1 MADTKRLLLLKAL
14 CEYLLAEITTDNG
27 YNYTLAAA
35 YRNRNRFGEDMALPA
50 VAILENFNPDRIPE
64 NIGGTKDPKHKYV
77 QIYLVNGWVD
87 DDATGD
93 EPGDGAH
100 RLLGDFKTAMG
111 KLITQDAER
120 DGYFNKLGIGLR
132 IEPGVVRPAD
142 ENSSKAFFWL
152 RISFEIVEKVK
163 DPYWITD

>member
-1 MADTKRLLLLKAL
+1 MADSKRLLLQKAI
-14 CEYLLAEITTDNG
+14 CAYLLTEITTVGG

-35 YRNRNRFGEDMALPA
+35 YRNRNKFGDEMKLPA
-50 VAILENFNPDRIPE
+50 IVVNENFNPDRLPA
-64 NIGGTKDPKHKYV
+64 NIGGTFNPKQTYE
-77 QIYLVNGWVD
+77 QFYLINGWVAD
-87 DDATGD
+87 DPTGE

-100 RLLGDFKTAMG
+100 RLLGDVKKALG
-111 KLITQDAER
+111 KLITRDAER
-120 DGYFNKLGIGLR
+120 DGYFNKLGISLR

-152 RISFEIVEKVK
+152 RISFEIVEKVQ